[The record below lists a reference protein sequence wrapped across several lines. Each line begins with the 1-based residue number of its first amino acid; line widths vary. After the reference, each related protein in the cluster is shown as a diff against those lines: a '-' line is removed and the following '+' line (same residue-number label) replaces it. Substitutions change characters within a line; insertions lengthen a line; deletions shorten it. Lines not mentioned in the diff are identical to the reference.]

1 MLYEKN
7 LLDKW
12 TEYSVLKT
20 AKERALEEGMKEGT
34 KTAKEEVVNNLIIK
48 LGFTDEQVADI
59 AGVSID
65 FVKKIRTSLKRKK
78 RKR

>member
-20 AKERALEEGMKEGT
+20 AKERALEEGMKEGM

-65 FVKKIRTSLKRKK
+65 FVKKSGLL
-78 RKR
+78 